1 MFEYLMELFEEGYE
15 VFIPVSWARTRVF
28 MDLEC
33 SEYRAFKRRNHILAS
48 GHLQGALHRNK
59 QFEIR
64 ILIEAKA
71 TG

>member
-1 MFEYLMELFEEGYE
+1 MELFEEGYE
-15 VFIPVSWARTRVF
+15 VFIPVSWARTGVF

-33 SEYRAFKRRNHILAS
+33 SEHRAFKRRNHILAS
-48 GHLQGALHRNK
+48 GQLQGALHRNK
-59 QFEIR
+59 LFETR